1 MQPTFLLYLR
11 QNLTVNLK
19 SPRETTFI
27 LVLNFSPPAP
37 FAFCYF
43 DGLRFIRLFASRLVS
58 GLCYFTLHPVASAA
72 SQTRS

>member
-11 QNLTVNLK
+11 QDSAINLK
-19 SPRETTFI
+19 SPREITFI

-43 DGLRFIRLFASRLVS
+43 GGLRFIRLFASRLV
-58 GLCYFTLHPVASAA
+58 
-72 SQTRS
+72 